1 MFSVA
6 ALSLPVGGGPSSSAA
21 HALNPSFSGNVVRQV
36 LRQLPDLL
44 RKKGLHV
51 VGTFPGTILPLVEQP
66 LPEAM
71 RAAAEA
77 GAGVPSNNDMMRL
90 ATESL
95 RAAPATPRRVRGCLV
110 PRRRRDAS
118 ADRVSAASASGISAT
133 PQRWRPARDRD
144 GGGLYD
150 VP

>member
-95 RAAPATPRRVRGCLV
+95 RAAPAARVAEVLESIPADQWQKLLLCIAF
-110 PRRRRDAS
+110 DA
-118 ADRVSAASASGISAT
+118 AGDLCEIQVS
-133 PQRWRPARDRD
+133 
-144 GGGLYD
+144 
-150 VP
+150 